1 MPSARTDF
9 FSLILL
15 WLWRDPWVWGGGLA
29 AGVGGF
35 VVMAELGLPYGV
47 LAALLP
53 AGAAVGANAYL
64 DRRRL
69 PGRRRLYRGRRL
81 SLRRLAAMVAALA
94 LVTVLTGLTVDRLR
108 FALRV
113 TEQEQYR
120 PQRPGER
127 EQRRGTY

>member
-15 WLWRDPWVWGGGLA
+15 WLWRDPWVWGGGVA

-47 LAALLP
+47 LAAFVP
-53 AGAAVGANAYL
+53 TAAAATVSAHM
-64 DRRRL
+64 DRRRQ

-81 SLRRLAAMVAALA
+81 SPRRFAAMVAALT

-108 FALRV
+108 FALQV
-113 TEQEQYR
+113 TELEQHR
-120 PQRPGER
+120 PQPPAER
-127 EQRRGTY
+127 DQRRGTY